1 VIRTVLGDIAPSSLG
16 FCHAH
21 EHVLIRA
28 SIGTRENP
36 DLLIDDVAAATE
48 EVELFREAG
57 GAALVDAMPLDCGRD
72 PVGLVEVSR
81 RSGVHI
87 VATTGFHTRR
97 YYEPGHWS
105 EDLPVDEIVEL
116 LVGEILF
123 GMDRHSHGGP
133 YPERISACAGVMK
146 IGTDESGV
154 DARAR
159 RLMEALAEAH
169 GRTGAPILT
178 HTERGRHGLSQVEHL
193 ASLGIDPSVVLV
205 SHVDR
210 NLDKKE
216 HRDLAQTGAF
226 LVFDGLSRTKYH
238 SISEVI
244 ELIELVVSHGG
255 EDRVL
260 LGMDLALR
268 SHRVSTGGKPG
279 LAFVLERFL
288 PELRAAGFSDEHV
301 RKFGWVNPAKALDF
315 TVGSTPAEDSRTA

>member
-1 VIRTVLGDIAPSSLG
+1 MIRTVLGDIAPSALG

-28 SIGTRENP
+28 SIGTRDNP
-36 DLLIDDVAAATE
+36 DLLIDDVEAATE
-48 EVELFREAG
+48 EVRLFRSAG
-57 GAALVDAMPLDCGRD
+57 GAALVDTMPLDCGRD

-81 RSGVHI
+81 RTGVHI

-105 EDLPVDEIVEL
+105 EDLPVDEIAEVM
-116 LVGEILF
+116 VGEILV
-123 GMDRHSHGGP
+123 GMDRRSHGGP
-133 YPERISACAGVMK
+133 YPERMSACAGVLK
-146 IGTDESGV
+146 IGTDETGV

-159 RLMEALAEAH
+159 RLMEAAAEAH
-169 GRTGAPILT
+169 RRTGAPILT
-178 HTERGRHGLSQVEHL
+178 HTERGRHGLSQL
-193 ASLGIDPSVVLV
+193 QYFASLGIDPSVVLV

-210 NLDKKE
+210 NLDKGE
-216 HRDLAQTGAF
+216 HRDLAGSGAY
-226 LVFDGLSRTKYH
+226 LVYDGLSRTKYH
-238 SISEVI
+238 SVPEVI
-244 ELIELVVSHGG
+244 ELIEHVASHGA

-268 SHRVSTGGKPG
+268 SYRVSTGGKPG

-301 RKFGWVNPAKALDF
+301 RKFGWDNPAKALDF
-315 TVGSTPAEDSRTA
+315 TVVPIADEAPRTA